1 MSDLCRSETC
11 DYWEKTK
18 CYIENIG
25 LLIKVFVKNDTS
37 GSNLTSRFC
46 KDAADPIYKPI
57 MESEAI
63 DQATRHL
70 HTHTRPNS
78 VGVRKCIGFLFSSI
92 TIDI

>member
-1 MSDLCRSETC
+1 MSDLCLLRHVIIGK
-11 DYWEKTK
+11 KTK

-63 DQATRHL
+63 DQATRQYIHAPDPIVL
-70 HTHTRPNS
+70 A
-78 VGVRKCIGFLFSSI
+78 
-92 TIDI
+92 